1 MTARRQ
7 LAQVGSG
14 TPSGSPVAPVSNV
27 LPAPQRGLFAAHAQD
42 LVSVDHGQA
51 VTTSRRVA
59 EYFGKRHR
67 DVLRSIQAL
76 VEQVDPDFTE
86 RSFALSEYA
95 DATGRKLPE
104 YLITQAGFALLAMGF
119 TGAEALRLKV
129 RFIRAFET
137 TARELQRL
145 KAQRLDPTWK
155 ASRTAVAQQHSAVN
169 AVLVDVR
176 RSAGKTTEAHH
187 LANEARLIGYALTGV
202 FAGLDRNTLDVGQL
216 QLLHQVE
223 CRDVILLARGVDYE
237 ARKAALRALVLA
249 AADEPGAPPPLTDD
263 HPTGRTE

>member
-1 MTARRQ
+1 MTATRA
-7 LAQVGSG
+7 L
-14 TPSGSPVAPVSNV
+14 PVPQ
-27 LPAPQRGLFAAHAQD
+27 PALFAAQAQD

-76 VEQVDPDFTE
+76 IEQVEPDFTE
-86 RSFALSEYA
+86 RSFALSDYA
-95 DATGRKLPE
+95 DATGRTLPE
-104 YLITQAGFALLAMGF
+104 YQITQAGFALLAMGF

-169 AVLVDVR
+169 AVLVEVR
-176 RSAGKTTEAHH
+176 RSAGKHTEAHH

-202 FAGLDRNTLDVGQL
+202 HAGLDRETLDVAQL
-216 QLLHQVE
+216 RLLHQVE
-223 CRDVILLARGVDYE
+223 CRDVILLAQGAGYE

-249 AADEPGAPPPLTDD
+249 AADTPDAPARLTDA
-263 HPTGRTE
+263 HPTTGRTA

>member
-1 MTARRQ
+1 MNRQ
-7 LAQVGSG
+7 PQ
-14 TPSGSPVAPVSNV
+14 TPST
-27 LPAPQRGLFAAHAQD
+27 PQPGLFAPRRHE

-67 DVLRSIQAL
+67 DVLRAVQAL
-76 VEQVDPDFTE
+76 LAQVEPAFTE
-86 RSFALSEYA
+86 RSFALSEYT
-95 DATGRKLPE
+95 DTTGRKLPE
-104 YLITQAGFALLAMGF
+104 YLISQAGFALLAMGF

-129 RFIRAFET
+129 RFIQAFEA

-145 KAQRLDPTWK
+145 KAQRLDPSWK
-155 ASRTAVAQQHSAVN
+155 AGRTAVAQQHSAVN
-169 AVLVDVR
+169 AVLVEVR
-176 RSAGKTTEAHH
+176 RSAGKRTEAHH

-202 FAGLDRNTLDVGQL
+202 HAGLDRNTLDVGQL

-223 CRDVILLARGVDYE
+223 CRDVILLAQGVGYE
-237 ARKAALRALVLA
+237 DRKAALRALVLA

-263 HPTGRTE
+263 HPTGRTA